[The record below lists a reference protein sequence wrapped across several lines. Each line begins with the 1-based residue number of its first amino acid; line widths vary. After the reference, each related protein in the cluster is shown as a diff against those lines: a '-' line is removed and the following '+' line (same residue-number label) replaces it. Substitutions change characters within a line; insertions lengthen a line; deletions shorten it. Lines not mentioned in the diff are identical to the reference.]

1 MYKKELTLKIVF
13 NSQGNQADAITGLK
27 RNPKNRNIYRS
38 GILKEIC
45 KVRENLFFHR
55 V

>member
-27 RNPKNRNIYRS
+27 
-38 GILKEIC
+38 GIQKTETFIDQ
-45 KVRENLFFHR
+45 EY
-55 V
+55 